1 MSKDINSSFKNM
13 DSNQGQKTLEK
24 STGISKF
31 ISFLFPIQKNE
42 ISKFISIALLQFSI
56 LFIQNLVRA
65 LKDSIVIT
73 KIGPETINFLK
84 FWGVVPVAFLMSMLY
99 IKLVTKVRSVKIFY
113 FIYSFFV
120 IFFVLFGYVIFPNQE
135 LIHLNKQ
142 SIDQYVNIF
151 PNLKWFILLL
161 SNWGFSLF
169 FIIAE
174 LWIPMV
180 SGLLFWQFINGIT
193 SVEQSRRFYPLFGFI
208 AQTGLIFSGILLEN
222 SLNISN
228 FIISHYNLSSNTDE
242 ISIKLIM
249 SFVFL
254 FGLFGLT
261 MLWIINN
268 FILESDVIQKLEFSA
283 NKKHPSM
290 LESIK
295 LILSSKYILLIC
307 ALLICY
313 GCSTNLIEGAWKAKA
328 HKLHTTSD
336 EFTVFV
342 GSYLKY
348 NGIATILFALFAS
361 MVIRSF
367 GWLVGALIT
376 PIVFFIT
383 GMAFFAVSNFDSF
396 SGWMLN
402 FFNIS
407 SPVVLVVTVGTIQNV
422 LGKSTK
428 YSFFDSTKEMSY
440 VPLDPETKTKG
451 KAAADVIGTKFGK
464 SISAF
469 LVSLAFVIFPS
480 IGYDDILWHIMF
492 IFILM
497 FVLWI
502 LVVFFLNKEYKSLT
516 NESERKSKT

>member
-1 MSKDINSSFKNM
+1 
-13 DSNQGQKTLEK
+13 
-24 STGISKF
+24 
-31 ISFLFPIQKNE
+31 
-42 ISKFISIALLQFSI
+42 
-56 LFIQNLVRA
+56 
-65 LKDSIVIT
+65 
-73 KIGPETINFLK
+73 
-84 FWGVVPVAFLMSMLY
+84 
-99 IKLVTKVRSVKIFY
+99 
-113 FIYSFFV
+113 
-120 IFFVLFGYVIFPNQE
+120 
-135 LIHLNKQ
+135 
-142 SIDQYVNIF
+142 
-151 PNLKWFILLL
+151 
-161 SNWGFSLF
+161 
-169 FIIAE
+169 
-174 LWIPMV
+174 
-180 SGLLFWQFINGIT
+180 
-193 SVEQSRRFYPLFGFI
+193 
-208 AQTGLIFSGILLEN
+208 
-222 SLNISN
+222 
-228 FIISHYNLSSNTDE
+228 
-242 ISIKLIM
+242 M

-254 FGLFGLT
+254 FGGFGLT

-268 FILESDVIQKLEFSA
+268 FILDSDVIQKLEFSA

-290 LESIK
+290 LESAK

-361 MVIRSF
+361 MVIRYF

-383 GMAFFAVSNFDSF
+383 GMAFFAVSNFESF
-396 SGWMLN
+396 SDWMLN

-407 SPVVLVVTVGTIQNV
+407 SSVVLVVTVGTIQNV

-440 VPLDPETKTKG
+440 VPLDHETKTKG

-497 FVLWI
+497 FVLWAV
-502 LVVFFLNKEYKSLT
+502 VVFLLNKEYKSLT
-516 NESERKSKT
+516 NESQRKSKV